1 MTPKFP
7 RQAVPG
13 RLRQENQQ
21 SEVIFSH
28 AVGLRAAW
36 TTFHPV
42 SKNNRKTDSKNIF
55 STSNK
60 GILSSG
66 TKKHLGDRHCGT
78 CLSSLAL
85 RRLSQEDCKFKAKV
99 DYLASSRPIWTT
111 Q

>member
-1 MTPKFP
+1 MTLKFP
-7 RQAVPG
+7 KQAVPG

-21 SEVIFSH
+21 IEVIFSH

-42 SKNNRKTDSKNIF
+42 SKNNRKTDSKKNIF

-66 TKKHLGDRHCGT
+66 TKKHLGARHCGT

-85 RRLSQEDCKFKAKV
+85 RE
-99 DYLASSRPIWTT
+99 T
-111 Q
+111 

>member
-36 TTFHPV
+36 TTFYPV
-42 SKNNRKTDSKNIF
+42 SKNNRKTDSKKTF
-55 STSNK
+55 SAHPTKEYYLQVPRSTWET
-60 GILSSG
+60 GIVAQAS
-66 TKKHLGDRHCGT
+66 HL
-78 CLSSLAL
+78 
-85 RRLSQEDCKFKAKV
+85 
-99 DYLASSRPIWTT
+99 
-111 Q
+111 